1 MRSCACK
8 HHMIVCTLLH
18 EDLHNTKQVSTR
30 SHDVTRVRI
39 YLLTRLSVYLST
51 YASVRPSVRGSAS
64 LSIYLSRVRRLRVLM
79 IGIWVG
85 PIIVVFMFMGI
96 IITIIVTSIIIM
108 LLIIVVLLCKARI

>member
-1 MRSCACK
+1 M
-8 HHMIVCTLLH
+8 
-18 EDLHNTKQVSTR
+18 
-30 SHDVTRVRI
+30 
-39 YLLTRLSVYLST
+39 RLSVRQ
-51 YASVRPSVRGSAS
+51 SVGPPVY

-85 PIIVVFMFMGI
+85 PIIVVFMFMVI